1 MAPTLSLKCSEWF
14 IEHSER
20 DCTQGPYDTAA
31 MAFQVGLAAVAEAQR
46 RGQNSTLSVRDN
58 HGIARKCKLI
68 NRPEPVPAFF
78 VKACGPTNEARLRR
92 AVRCERHSDSL
103 KTESDRTASRCCA
116 MAAAAARYAVL
127 ARRAYF
133 TGSVRKRSFD
143 DFSAGSSIT
152 VAEAC
157 CPSNNCRKVAIPLV
171 TSSANFGAT

>member
-68 NRPEPVPAFF
+68 NRPEPDTCFL
-78 VKACGPTNEARLRR
+78 CESLWTNERSSVTPRCPLRAALRLF
-92 AVRCERHSDSL
+92 ED
-103 KTESDRTASRCCA
+103 
-116 MAAAAARYAVL
+116 
-127 ARRAYF
+127 
-133 TGSVRKRSFD
+133 
-143 DFSAGSSIT
+143 
-152 VAEAC
+152 
-157 CPSNNCRKVAIPLV
+157 
-171 TSSANFGAT
+171 